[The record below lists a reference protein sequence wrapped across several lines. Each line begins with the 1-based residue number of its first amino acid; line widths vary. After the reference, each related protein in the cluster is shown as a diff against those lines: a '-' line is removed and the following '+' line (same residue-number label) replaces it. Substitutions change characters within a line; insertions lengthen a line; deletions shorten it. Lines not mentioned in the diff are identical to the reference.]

1 MNFAFTTP
9 HQQTRKYIV
18 FISFLVF
25 STFFT
30 SYSGNAQIDIKSK
43 VDAQTYAEY
52 SKAIDLFEKNINPN
66 EVLTLFIPINY
77 SLDRISSELYNSV
90 FNVNDQNVASFLNN
104 HIVQKELTDNF
115 LRNKVIDN
123 NTDHFE
129 TFKSN
134 RVYHFVKNDTKVML
148 TDNQIFEANIE
159 KSIKIEPGI
168 IIFFINGVV
177 KY

>member
-30 SYSGNAQIDIKSK
+30 SYYGNAQIDIKSK
-43 VDAQTYAEY
+43 VDAQTYADY

-90 FNVNDQNVASFLNN
+90 FNVNDQNDKLPASKDKLEGHCELAPITKKRDNKLNNIFLNIYLIFYN
-104 HIVQKELTDNF
+104 TINKKYNNSRFNF
-115 LRNKVIDN
+115 
-123 NTDHFE
+123 
-129 TFKSN
+129 
-134 RVYHFVKNDTKVML
+134 Y
-148 TDNQIFEANIE
+148 
-159 KSIKIEPGI
+159 
-168 IIFFINGVV
+168 
-177 KY
+177 